1 MADTTTNTAP
11 RSALFDALRH
21 AAGLFPVE
29 LDAQGACSL
38 AFDQM
43 AIQFQHDPAAHALTC
58 FAVLG
63 TVPPARQ
70 EEVMAAMLR
79 ANRFWRG
86 TGGATLS
93 LDENGPASVLLSQR
107 FDERVPGAAADFVQ
121 AVERFVDHAHDW
133 STFLG
138 APSAGES
145 PKPAP
150 APSQGG
156 MDFFSQWA

>member
-1 MADTTTNTAP
+1 MTDTAAT
-11 RSALFDALRH
+11 RSALFDALRQ

-29 LDAQGACSL
+29 LDAQGACTL
-38 AFDQM
+38 AFDQI
-43 AIQFQHDPAAHALTC
+43 AVHLQHDAAAHALTC

-63 TVPPARQ
+63 AVPSARR

-93 LDENGPASVLLSQR
+93 LDENEPASVLLSQR
-107 FDERVPGAAADFVQ
+107 FDERVPGASAEFVQ
-121 AVERFVDHAHDW
+121 AVERFVDHAQDW

-138 APSAGES
+138 GEPQGTAAQS
-145 PKPAP
+145 LTAE
-150 APSQGG
+150 AQGG
-156 MDFFSQWA
+156 MAFFHQRA